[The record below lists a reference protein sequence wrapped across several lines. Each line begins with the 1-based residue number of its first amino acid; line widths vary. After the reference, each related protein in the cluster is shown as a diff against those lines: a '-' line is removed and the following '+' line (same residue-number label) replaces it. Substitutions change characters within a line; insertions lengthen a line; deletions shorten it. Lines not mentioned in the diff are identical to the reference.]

1 MNIKEEYSSL
11 PIVDLKEIGG
21 EKMSKN
27 IFKII
32 LLFILLFY
40 LLNSAFFI
48 YANTISK
55 KKIENTAIDLT
66 YADME
71 AQFANNVFITKDGEF
86 KVIVEKDLELEDL
99 LAKCKKKGLKF
110 GLALGGG
117 SARGLAHVGVIQ
129 TLKAYNIPI
138 DIIAGTSIGSV
149 VGSLYATGA
158 SIDQLEEAALSM
170 KKSKTLFLIDLALPH
185 SGLISGKRIEEML
198 NDLALGDKT
207 FDDLKIPFAA
217 VAADVESGAEVVL
230 NQGKVIDAVRASISI
245 PGIFT
250 PVKYQDYYLVD
261 GGVVDP
267 VPVDVVQKM
276 GADIIIAVSLAKINP
291 YTTVLMIDKET
302 GHLKEVENLE
312 DLRINKEESPKF
324 KDIEEFTSFVD
335 EEKGILKEKIEQIKS
350 KLEGPNIFEIIN
362 QSIDIMEA
370 KITDQC
376 LVGADVVIVPFGI
389 KEINLFDFDK
399 AEMLI
404 KGGIMACL
412 INIPEIKRAIKEK
425 LLE

>member
-1 MNIKEEYSSL
+1 M
-11 PIVDLKEIGG
+11 
-21 EKMSKN
+21 KN
-27 IFKII
+27 IEI
-32 LLFILLFY
+32 
-40 LLNSAFFI
+40 
-48 YANTISK
+48 
-55 KKIENTAIDLT
+55 
-66 YADME
+66 
-71 AQFANNVFITKDGEF
+71 
-86 KVIVEKDLELEDL
+86 EKDPELKDL
-99 LAKCKKKGLKF
+99 LAKCKNKGLKF

-129 TLKAYNIPI
+129 VLEAYHIPI

-149 VGSLYATGA
+149 VGSLYAAGA
-158 SIDQLEEAALSM
+158 SINQLEEAALSM
-170 KKSKTLFLIDLALPH
+170 KKSTTLFLIDLALPH

-198 NDLALGDKT
+198 SDLALEDKT
-207 FDDLKIPFAA
+207 FDNLEIPFAT
-217 VAADVESGAEVVL
+217 VATDVESGAKVIL

-267 VPVDVVQKM
+267 VPVDVVQMM

-291 YTTVLMIDKET
+291 YTTILMIDKET

-312 DLRINKEESPKF
+312 DLKINKEENPKF
-324 KDIEEFTSFVD
+324 KDTEEFTSFID
-335 EEKGILKEKIEQIKS
+335 EEKGILKQKIEQVKS
-350 KLEGPNIFEIIN
+350 KFEGPNIFEIIN

-376 LVGADVVIVPFGI
+376 LEGADVVIVPFGI

-404 KGGIMACL
+404 KGGIMATM

-425 LLE
+425 LRE

>member
-1 MNIKEEYSSL
+1 MNIKEEYCSL
-11 PIVDLKEIGG
+11 PIVNLKETGG

-32 LLFILLFY
+32 LLFILLFC
-40 LLNSAFFI
+40 LSNSAFFV

-55 KKIENTAIDLT
+55 ERIENTAIDLT

-71 AQFANNVFITKDGEF
+71 AQFANNVFITKDDEF
-86 KVIVEKDLELEDL
+86 KVVVEKDLELEDL
-99 LAKCKKKGLKF
+99 LAKCKKKGLKI
-110 GLALGGG
+110 GLVLGGG
-117 SARGLAHVGVIQ
+117 SARGLAHVGVI
-129 TLKAYNIPI
+129 LALEAYNIPI

-149 VGSLYATGA
+149 IGSLYASGA
-158 SIDQLEEAALSM
+158 TIKQLEEMALSIKM
-170 KKSKTLFLIDLALPH
+170 SKTLFMLDSTFPH
-185 SGLISGKRIEEML
+185 SGLISGDRIEKML
-198 NDLALGDKT
+198 NQFALKDKT
-207 FDDLKIPFAA
+207 FDDLSISFAA
-217 VAADVESGAEVVL
+217 VATDVESGAKVIL
-230 NQGKVIDAVRASISI
+230 NQGKVIDAVRASIAI

-250 PVKYQDYYLVD
+250 PVKYGDYYLVD

-267 VPVDVVQKM
+267 VPVDVVQMM

-291 YTTVLMIDKET
+291 YSTILMIDKET

-324 KDIEEFTSFVD
+324 KDIEENTSLID
-335 EEKGILKEKIEQIKS
+335 KEKGFFKEKIEQVKS
-350 KLEGPNIFEIIN
+350 KFEGPNIFEIIN
-362 QSIDIMEA
+362 QSSDIMGA
-370 KITDQC
+370 KITDQS
-376 LVGADVVIVPFGI
+376 LEGADVVIVPFGI

-399 AEMLI
+399 AEILI
-404 KGGIMACL
+404 KGGIMATL